1 MKSGIVYTQRFTIA
15 EPQTRGSAFLCIP
28 RGGMCENLPAEPA
41 VSQGGRATSASLWP
55 LLETFGGRSTGEWR
69 AVLPRRERR
78 ASHEA
83 RRARLWVGAAANA
96 SKKRVKKLK

>member
-1 MKSGIVYTQRFTIA
+1 MKSGIVYMQRFTIA
-15 EPQTRGSAFLCIP
+15 EPQMRGSAFLMHTP
-28 RGGMCENLPAEPA
+28 RGYVREFTGRASRLA
-41 VSQGGRATSASLWP
+41 GGRAASASLWP
-55 LLETFGGRSTGEWR
+55 LLETFGGRSTGARR

-96 SKKRVKKLK
+96 SQKRMKKLK